1 MPRADRSSAQEMVR
15 YWDGIADAW
24 TEEHLDPVWRTHSD
38 AVYEALLER
47 WLPAKKL
54 RRILK
59 TDLFDEAVAEGLY
72 PVVQA
77 RAERVTGFDVSPR
90 IVAAACTRYP
100 RLQGIVADARQLPF
114 DDGKF
119 DAVVSL
125 STLDHFASLD
135 DIRRALVQL
144 HRVLAPGGALVITL
158 DNASN
163 PLVALRN
170 GLPYPLLRGLGLV
183 PYRIGVTYSS
193 GRFLALLRSCGFD
206 VRDVAFVVHCPRV
219 IAVLASRLIERAAS
233 RVARA
238 HFLRLLAG
246 CERLGRWPTR
256 ALTGYYTAAL
266 ATTR

>member
-1 MPRADRSSAQEMVR
+1 MPRTDESSAREMAR
-15 YWDGIADAW
+15 YWDGIGDAW
-24 TEEHLDPVWRTHSD
+24 TEQHLDPVWRTHSD
-38 AVYEALLER
+38 AVYAALLER

-90 IVAAACTRYP
+90 IAAAACARYP
-100 RLQGIVADARQLPF
+100 RLEGIVADARRLPF

-119 DAVVSL
+119 DAVISL
-125 STLDHFASLD
+125 STLDHFASRD

-144 HRVLAPGGALVITL
+144 HRVLAPGGTLVITL

-163 PLVALRN
+163 PVVALRN

-183 PYRIGVTYSS
+183 PYRMGVTCSS
-193 GRFLALLRSCGFD
+193 GRFLALLGSCGFD
-206 VRDVAFVVHCPRV
+206 VRDVDFVVHCPRV
-219 IAVLASRLIERAAS
+219 IAVLASRLIERAVS
-233 RVARA
+233 RAARA
-238 HFLRLLAG
+238 RFLRLLAT

-266 ATTR
+266 ATRR